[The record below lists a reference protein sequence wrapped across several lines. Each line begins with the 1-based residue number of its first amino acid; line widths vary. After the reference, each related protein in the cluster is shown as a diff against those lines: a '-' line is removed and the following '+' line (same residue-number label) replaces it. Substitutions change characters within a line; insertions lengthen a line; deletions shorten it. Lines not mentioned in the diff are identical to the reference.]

1 MTRISTHSDDPSHD
15 KHGGGG
21 EGRGLPVTPR
31 SRGLERHVVLRV
43 RVSVGEGR
51 GLVIPWARGWPWGR
65 QETGYPEG

>member
-21 EGRGLPVTPR
+21 EGRGLVTPR

-51 GLVIPWARGWPWGR
+51 GLVIPWARGWPCGR